1 MKQIFM
7 CVLGRLLQLIG
18 LVSWIKAIG
27 ESYLYFNGVLNR
39 LSVWSILILAIV
51 AFFDIIIGAYIEF
64 SNEGEKY

>member
-18 LVSWIKAIG
+18 LVSWIKAVG
-27 ESYLYFNGVLNR
+27 ESYLYFNGALNR